1 MISPQN
7 IDIKPNCRYCKHAG
21 PVINFICACSILKI
35 NRSTGIRKCSLFI
48 VDIVKYNIKKKG
60 AKNG

>member
-7 IDIKPNCRYCKHAG
+7 INIKPNCRYCKHAG
-21 PVINFICACSILKI
+21 HVINFICACSILKI

-48 VDIVKYNIKKKG
+48 VDIAKYNK
-60 AKNG
+60 